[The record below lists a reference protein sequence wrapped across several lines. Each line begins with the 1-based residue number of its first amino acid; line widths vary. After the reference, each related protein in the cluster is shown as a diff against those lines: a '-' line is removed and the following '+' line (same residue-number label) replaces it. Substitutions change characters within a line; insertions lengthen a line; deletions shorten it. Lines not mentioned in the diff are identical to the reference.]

1 MSRKMID
8 YKVENGKITSIDGYE
23 VAGGGTPGEEN
34 YSVAV
39 QSIKKEI
46 SYKYRINL
54 EWFNDFG
61 LKANTAYEVGD
72 QVEMHVKADFGN
84 KQVGSNQILVP
95 INSSLS
101 FSDTKMQF
109 GDVTIVLTD
118 KNSSTS
124 TYSETIQDQN
134 YRFVTDAYPIFTVV
148 KAGTTGDNVSL
159 YGKKVSATITQL
171 IYTLGVT
178 KAEA

>member
-23 VAGGGTPGEEN
+23 VGGGGSGDVN
-34 YSVAV
+34 YNIAV
-39 QSIKKEI
+39 QSAKKEI
-46 SYKYRINL
+46 SYKYNINL
-54 EWFNDFG
+54 EWFSNLG
-61 LKANTAYEVGD
+61 LKPNTVYEVGD

-101 FSDTKMQF
+101 FSDTRMQF
-109 GDVTIVLTD
+109 GDVIIVLT
-118 KNSSTS
+118 NEGSSTS
-124 TYSETIQDQN
+124 TYSGTIQDQN

-148 KAGTTGDNVSL
+148 KAGTTGNNVSL
-159 YGKKVSATITQL
+159 SGKTVSATITQL